1 MKKNLSDILEIERQL
16 IDEYAEIEK
25 RTALSNIR
33 SFVNAFRQANSEI
46 ADSIKMQKNPNQEHV
61 VGNVAKPIHSTEHMN
76 PGPIDESSL
85 SSVLLFLAKT
95 EDYSSKQISRIVN
108 EMVFPPAFLKNI
120 EIEKVKLAYKADRLY
135 HDLVETK
142 MS

>member
-1 MKKNLSDILEIERQL
+1 MEKDVSNILEIERQL

-25 RTALSNIR
+25 KTTLSNIR

-46 ADSIKMQKNPNQEHV
+46 ADSVKMEKNPNPAYV
-61 VGNVAKPIHSTEHMN
+61 VGNVAKPIHSTEHMISRAVDV
-76 PGPIDESSL
+76 GSL
-85 SSVLLFLAKT
+85 SSVLLFLAKS
-95 EDYSSKQISRIVN
+95 EDYSAKEISRIVN
-108 EMVFPPAFLKNI
+108 KINFPPTFLKNI
-120 EIEKVKLAYKADRLY
+120 EIEKEKLASKADRLY